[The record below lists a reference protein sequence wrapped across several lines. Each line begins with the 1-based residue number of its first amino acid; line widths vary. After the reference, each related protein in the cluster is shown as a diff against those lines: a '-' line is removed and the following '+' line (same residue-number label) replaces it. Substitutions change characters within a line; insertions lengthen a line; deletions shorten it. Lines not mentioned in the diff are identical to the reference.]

1 MPIKRGLT
9 LQSSSKKSVIPDYKC
24 LIENESILSNTKAS
38 PSAIKPAGSK
48 VIGGGRVLPN
58 LLFATDPDRLR
69 ANVGAAADT
78 AMRLIGEA
86 GQTLLEVA
94 DGPDVWETVAQ
105 SAPGHAGVV
114 LVGGHD
120 VLRLR
125 STNALPGALRKSL
138 GSPADAD
145 AFVVWNDDSYGD
157 IDGDHAAEMP
167 VTRIPDGHDRR
178 LLLKAL
184 TAAPGRLRRKR
195 FGLRNVKRPFAA
207 DIFSRILGAEA
218 MLASEPTACGDGS
231 AAGLNAR
238 NLYLVLHGD
247 SEDCSSLCGEAGG
260 AKDFKA
266 LSVACIPALRG
277 GTAFLGACYGALTV
291 NLMALDDPLGDQAVP
306 LRPGRSIALR
316 LLSKGALA
324 VVGCT
329 GTHYSPLAPTY
340 DAIAHCHTG
349 APIHELFWQHILAG
363 RAPAAALYQAKIDY
377 LSYLPYCVGDSATAM
392 TLKHWRQF
400 TCLGLGW

>member
-1 MPIKRGLT
+1 MST
-9 LQSSSKKSVIPDYKC
+9 
-24 LIENESILSNTKAS
+24 TKAS
-38 PSAIKPAGSK
+38 PVDRKPANSK
-48 VIGGGRVLPN
+48 AIGGGRILPN

-69 ANVGAAADT
+69 ANVGTAADD
-78 AMRLIGEA
+78 ALMLIGTA
-86 GQTLLEVA
+86 GKSLLEVT
-94 DGPDVWETVAQ
+94 DSPNVWEKVAQ
-105 SAPGHAGVV
+105 AAKGHDGVV
-114 LVGGHD
+114 IVGGHD
-120 VLRLR
+120 VLRMR

-184 TAAPGRLRRKR
+184 TAAPGRPRRKR

-207 DIFSRILGAEA
+207 DIFSRIVGAEA
-218 MLASEPTACGDGS
+218 MLESEPTACGDGS

-238 NLYLVLHGD
+238 HLYLVLHGQ
-247 SEDCSSLCGEAGG
+247 SMDCSSLCGEAGG
-260 AKDFKA
+260 VKDFKA

-277 GTAFLGACYGALTV
+277 ATAFLGACYGALTV
-291 NLMALDDPLGDQAVP
+291 DLTALYDPVGDQAVP
-306 LRPGRSIALR
+306 LTSQQSIALR
-316 LLSKGALA
+316 LLSRGALA
-324 VVGCT
+324 VIGCT

-340 DAIAHCHTG
+340 DAIAQCHTG

-363 RAPAAALYQAKIDY
+363 RPPAAALYQAKIDY
-377 LSYLPYCVGDSATAM
+377 LSYLPYCAGDSATAM